1 MQYSKIVI
9 MMINANLKIDSEKK
23 DCIMIPVNIGI
34 VNDIEQR
41 SITFLR

>member
-1 MQYSKIVI
+1 
-9 MMINANLKIDSEKK
+9 MIKTNLMIDSERK

-34 VNDIEQR
+34 VNDMEQR